1 MYLAARRVA
10 SQHPPTDITAPLYLN
25 KQEPTHLFASKERGM
40 GAPVHQKLGQS
51 IPVLDVHHTLGRC
64 EVARLHGFLQSL
76 LDGLTRPH
84 VELGEGRG
92 GGEGGGEEGREEG
105 RGDGG
110 RGRGGGS
117 LITCT
122 LHTNYCTCTCINF
135 CTCTGTCTYC
145 TCTMSPQHIQYGSY
159 FRGLCDSR
167 WSFVLP
173 ATRL

>member
-1 MYLAARRVA
+1 M
-10 SQHPPTDITAPLYLN
+10 S
-25 KQEPTHLFASKERGM
+25 
-40 GAPVHQKLGQS
+40 APVHQKLGQS
-51 IPVLDVHHTLGRC
+51 VPVLDVDHTLGRC

-84 VELGEGRG
+84 VELGEGR
-92 GGEGGGEEGREEG
+92 EEG

-117 LITCT
+117 LIT
-122 LHTNYCTCTCINF
+122 LHTNYCTCINF
-135 CTCTGTCTYC
+135 VYMYMYMYVLYMYNVRTVW
-145 TCTMSPQHIQYGSY
+145 ISY